1 MTTGKCV
8 GFLGLGAMGKPMAER
23 LLKKGID
30 LRVYD
35 PVEAACRSFAERNVP
50 VGRSPAEVAA
60 TSDVVICML
69 PHPDVLREVLLGK
82 GGVIEQ
88 ARPGTIVIDMSTDGP
103 APVIECAKELK
114 KRGIEMLDAPVGKG
128 VWAAETGD
136 LTILMGGDRETCR
149 QVEGILAI
157 LGSELLYCGPLGSG
171 QVVKVTNNIVSC
183 TNIATIVEAYNV
195 AKKLGADLDVLTH
208 VMGSTAADSFQL
220 KHTFAK
226 ARKGDFSLG
235 FKTKLALKDLYIA
248 RDVERQMNLRGAITD
263 GAIQWYE
270 DAMAAGHGEID
281 QGALLLTLDE
291 APAAELQG
299 AKA

>member
-1 MTTGKCV
+1 MSEGKRV
-8 GFLGLGAMGKPMAER
+8 GFLGLGAMGRPMAEQI
-23 LLKKGID
+23 LKKGIE
-30 LRVYD
+30 LHVYD
-35 PVEAACRSFAERNVP
+35 PLEAACRPFAERNIP
-50 VGRSPAEVAA
+50 VARTPAEVASA
-60 TSDVVICML
+60 SDVVICML
-69 PHPDVLREVLLGK
+69 PHPTVLREALLGK
-82 GGVIEQ
+82 DGVIEQ

-103 APVIECAKELK
+103 TPVIECAKELK
-114 KRGIEMLDAPVGKG
+114 TRGVEMIDAPVGKG

-149 QVEGILAI
+149 RVEWVLR
-157 LGSELLYCGPLGSG
+157 LVGSELLYCGPLGSG
-171 QVVKVTNNIVSC
+171 QVIKIANNIVSC

-248 RDVERQMNLRGAITD
+248 RDVEREMNLRGAITE

-270 DAMAAGHGEID
+270 DAMAGGYGEID
-281 QGALLLTLDE
+281 QGALILTLDKPAPTLQE
-291 APAAELQG
+291 ARA
-299 AKA
+299 